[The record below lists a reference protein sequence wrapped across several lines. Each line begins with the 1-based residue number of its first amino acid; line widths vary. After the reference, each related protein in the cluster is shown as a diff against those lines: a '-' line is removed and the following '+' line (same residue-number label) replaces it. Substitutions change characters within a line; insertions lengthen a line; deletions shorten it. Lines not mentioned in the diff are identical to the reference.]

1 METQGPHLNSKTVLI
16 TGAARRIGRAI
27 AVHLHAAGANI
38 VVHYRNNGATAA
50 DLAAQLNSL
59 RPDSAFAVAA
69 DLCRL
74 PELERLAHA
83 ARERFGR
90 IDALV
95 NNASSFYP
103 TPLGSVDLQT
113 WNDIVGSNFQAPFFL
128 AQILAPDLR
137 AACGAIV
144 NIVDIHAEKPLAGYP
159 LYCATKG
166 ALLTLTRALAIEL
179 APEIRVNAVSPGA
192 ILWPEDGHLFSD
204 DERRS
209 IVEHSLL
216 KREGSAED
224 IARTVHFLLDDAPYI
239 TGQILNV
246 DGGRSA
252 HL

>member
-1 METQGPHLNSKTVLI
+1 MNSKTVLI

-27 AVHLHAAGANI
+27 AVHLHAAGANV
-38 VVHYRNNGATAA
+38 VVHYRNNGAAA
-50 DLAAQLNSL
+50 KDLTAQLNAL
-59 RPDSAFAVAA
+59 RPGSACAAAA

-74 PELERLAHA
+74 PELEQLAST

-103 TPLGSVDLQT
+103 TPLGSVDPEI

-128 AQILAPDLR
+128 SQALAPDLR
-137 AACGAIV
+137 ATRGAIV
-144 NIVDIHAEKPLAGYP
+144 NIVDIHAEKPFAGYP

-179 APEIRVNAVSPGA
+179 APEVRVNAVSPGA
-192 ILWPEDGHLFSD
+192 ILWPEDGRLFSG

-216 KREGSAED
+216 RREGTAED
-224 IARTVHFLLDDAPYI
+224 IARAVSFLLDDASYI